1 MLRSTRMGRA
11 ELLLIVL
18 GVVVTGCRDPG
29 NELANPG
36 PPPRVVTS
44 DAGATDA
51 RRVEGLAVRPLGIRP
66 PGSGGTPVALDP
78 RTTSCV
84 DPAVGVWVAK
94 TYAAAAYRWHDHRL
108 SISRDDDDEL
118 QAAQT
123 TRIWNGGPDDGLPPV
138 CPAGGLSWGVY
149 RITDHARFGDGIL
162 HVWGVAVDA
171 RAHSCDGAILDYNL
185 DSFTGR
191 VDRDVYTARNND
203 GSEAV
208 NRPYH
213 FRRIACAPD

>member
-1 MLRSTRMGRA
+1 MGRA

-18 GVVVTGCRDPG
+18 GVIVAGCRDPG
-29 NELANPG
+29 NELAIPG
-36 PPPRVVTS
+36 PPPRTAS
-44 DAGATDA
+44 IDAGPAGA
-51 RRVEGLAVRPLGIRP
+51 RRLDGGTVRPLAVPPLAVP
-66 PGSGGTPVALDP
+66 PGGGGTPVALDP

-94 TYAAAAYRWHDHRL
+94 TYADTAHRWHEHRL

-138 CPAGGLSWGVY
+138 CPEGGPSWGVY

-162 HVWGVAVDA
+162 HVWGVSVDA
-171 RAHSCDGAILDYNL
+171 RTHSCDGDILDYNL

-191 VDRDVYTARNND
+191 VNRDVYTARNND